1 MHLTFFVVCSEESIP
16 LSKQSSTASPLLS
29 TNALLTLGIVWG
41 LIALLFFLFF
51 SVPPPGQDRPQWYL
65 NGITV
70 LETGAFV
77 LSSLLCFRNWKSGQI
92 VSGRTVWFWIGLG
105 LLCFAF
111 GNLMFYLWGNVWGKD
126 PAVSLGDA
134 FYLLSYIFLAIGMFQ
149 AVLPR
154 RLNLEVSQWILVAVV
169 GLLGV
174 GLAFFLSYRAGA
186 EVEEAVTVP
195 DPVPVEEVAPADPAA
210 PVDPALAPADP
221 AAPPVDPAAPPV
233 DPAAPVDPA
242 VTPDA
247 AAAPEVG
254 EEEAGS
260 STAPGWVVTL
270 DAQLEPFEGTVGLL
284 YVLGDC
290 LLLVV
295 AATLLVAF
303 WGGRFSQSWKLI
315 AIAAICLYIADM
327 CFAYYV
333 SQANYEEGS
342 LWEVF
347 WTFSAVFFGLGAV
360 VEYAI
365 STRSRR
371 SSRRRRAS

>member
-1 MHLTFFVVCSEESIP
+1 M
-16 LSKQSSTASPLLS
+16 SKQSSTTSSALS
-29 TNALLTLGIVWG
+29 TNTLIALGLIWG
-41 LIALLFFLFF
+41 LVSLLFFLFF
-51 SVPPPGQDRPQWYL
+51 SVPPPGQERPQWYL
-65 NGITV
+65 DGITV

-77 LSSLLCFRNWKSGQI
+77 LSSFLCFRNWKSGQI
-92 VSGRTVWFWIGLG
+92 VSGRHVWLWIGLG
-105 LLCFAF
+105 LMCFAF
-111 GNLMFYLWGNVWGKD
+111 GNLLFYLWGNVWGQD

-154 RLNLEVSQWILVAVV
+154 RLNLETGQWVLIFII

-174 GLAFFLSYRAGA
+174 GLAFFLSFGLGA
-186 EVEEAVTVP
+186 ELEQALTTPDSNIEIEEPAP
-195 DPVPVEEVAPADPAA
+195 LELEEVSPETS
-210 PVDPALAPADP
+210 PVIVPEESFE
-221 AAPPVDPAAPPV
+221 
-233 DPAAPVDPA
+233 
-242 VTPDA
+242 A
-247 AAAPEVG
+247 AAAP
-254 EEEAGS
+254 A
-260 STAPGWVVTL
+260 WVVAL
-270 DAQLEPFEGTVGLL
+270 DRQLEPFESAVSLL

-315 AIAAICLYIADM
+315 AIAAFCLYIADM

-333 SQANYEEGS
+333 NQSDYQEGS

-365 STRSRR
+365 STRARR
-371 SSRRRRAS
+371 NPRRRRLS

>member
-1 MHLTFFVVCSEESIP
+1 MG
-16 LSKQSSTASPLLS
+16 KQSSTASSLIS
-29 TNALLTLGIVWG
+29 TNFLITLGVIWG
-41 LIALLFFLFF
+41 LVSLLFFLFF

-65 NGITV
+65 DGITV
-70 LETGAFV
+70 LETGAFL
-77 LSSLLCFRNWKSGQI
+77 LSSFLSFRNWKSGQI
-92 VSGRTVWFWIGLG
+92 VSGRTVWLWIGLG
-105 LLCFAF
+105 LMSFAF
-111 GNLMFYLWGNVWGKD
+111 GNLLFYLWGNVWGKD

-134 FYLLSYIFLAIGMFQ
+134 FYLLSYVFLALGMFQ

-154 RLNLEVSQWILVAVV
+154 RLNLDSSQWVLVAVI

-174 GLAFFLSYRAGA
+174 GLAFFLTYRAGA
-186 EVEEAVTVP
+186 ILEEAIPSESALPTVL
-195 DPVPVEEVAPADPAA
+195 EEVVPAEPNIVSPEAMTEA
-210 PVDPALAPADP
+210 ITEPTADL
-221 AAPPVDPAAPPV
+221 
-233 DPAAPVDPA
+233 
-242 VTPDA
+242 
-247 AAAPEVG
+247 PE
-254 EEEAGS
+254 
-260 STAPGWVVTL
+260 STAPGWVVSL
-270 DAQLEPFEGTVGLL
+270 DRQLEPFESFVSLL

-295 AATLLVAF
+295 ATTLLVAF

-333 SQANYEEGS
+333 SQSDYQEGS

-371 SSRRRRAS
+371 SSRRHRVS

>member
-1 MHLTFFVVCSEESIP
+1 M
-16 LSKQSSTASPLLS
+16 SKQSSTASPFPS
-29 TNALLTLGIVWG
+29 TNALITIGIIWG
-41 LIALLFFLFF
+41 LVSLLFFLFF
-51 SVPPPGQDRPQWYL
+51 SVPPPGQDHPQWYL
-65 NGITV
+65 DGITV
-70 LETGAFV
+70 LETGAF
-77 LSSLLCFRNWKSGQI
+77 LLASLLCFRNWKSGQI
-92 VSGRTVWFWIGLG
+92 VSGRTVWLWIGLG
-105 LLCFAF
+105 LLSFAF
-111 GNLMFYLWGNVWGKD
+111 GNLLFYLWGNVWGKD
-126 PAVSLGDA
+126 PAVSLGDV

-154 RLNLEVSQWILVAVV
+154 RLNLDARQWILIAFI

-174 GLAFFLSYRAGA
+174 GLAFFLTYRAGA
-186 EVEEAVTVP
+186 DAEEAAIP
-195 DPVPVEEVAPADPAA
+195 PEPAAVENVAPTETQ
-210 PVDPALAPADP
+210 LE
-221 AAPPVDPAAPPV
+221 
-233 DPAAPVDPA
+233 A
-242 VTPDA
+242 V
-247 AAAPEVG
+247 APEVLP
-254 EEEAGS
+254 ADADAT
-260 STAPGWVVTL
+260 TAPGWVVSL
-270 DAQLEPFEGTVGLL
+270 DSRLEPFEGFVSLL

-333 SQANYEEGS
+333 SQSNYQEGS

-371 SSRRRRAS
+371 NPRRRRT

>member
-1 MHLTFFVVCSEESIP
+1 M
-16 LSKQSSTASPLLS
+16 SKQSSSASPFLS
-29 TNALLTLGIVWG
+29 TNALISLGIIWG
-41 LIALLFFLFF
+41 LVSLLFFLFF

-65 NGITV
+65 DGITV
-70 LETGAFV
+70 LETGAFL
-77 LSSLLCFRNWKSGQI
+77 LSSFLCFRNWNSEQI
-92 VSGRTVWFWIGLG
+92 VSGRTVWLWIGLG
-105 LLCFAF
+105 LMSFAF

-154 RLNLEVSQWILVAVV
+154 RLNLDAKQWIAVAVI

-174 GLAFFLSYRAGA
+174 GLAFFLSYRTSGEAVVETPPEPA
-186 EVEEAVTVP
+186 AMEETVPAEVAEPAPAEAIAPEIEDPEVEE
-195 DPVPVEEVAPADPAA
+195 
-210 PVDPALAPADP
+210 
-221 AAPPVDPAAPPV
+221 
-233 DPAAPVDPA
+233 
-242 VTPDA
+242 
-247 AAAPEVG
+247 
-254 EEEAGS
+254 
-260 STAPGWVVTL
+260 STAPVWVQTL
-270 DAQLEPFEGTVGLL
+270 DAQLEPYESFVGLM

-327 CFAYYV
+327 CFFYYV
-333 SQANYEEGS
+333 NLEGYQEGS

-371 SSRRRRAS
+371 NPRRRRASS

>member
-1 MHLTFFVVCSEESIP
+1 
-16 LSKQSSTASPLLS
+16 LSKQTSTASSFLS
-29 TNALLTLGIVWG
+29 TNALITIGIIWALVS
-41 LIALLFFLFF
+41 LLFFLFF

-65 NGITV
+65 DGITV
-70 LETGAFV
+70 LETGAFL
-77 LSSLLCFRNWKSGQI
+77 LSSFLCFRNWKSGQI
-92 VSGRTVWFWIGLG
+92 VSGRTVWLWIGLG
-105 LLCFAF
+105 LMSFAF

-134 FYLLSYIFLAIGMFQ
+134 FYLLSYVFLAIGMFQ

-154 RLNLEVSQWILVAVV
+154 RLNLDAKQWIVVAVV

-174 GLAFFLSYRAGA
+174 GLAFFLAYGGGA
-186 EVEEAVTVP
+186 EPEEAAIP
-195 DPVPVEEVAPADPAA
+195 PAPAGVEEVAPAEPE
-210 PVDPALAPADP
+210 
-221 AAPPVDPAAPPV
+221 
-233 DPAAPVDPA
+233 A
-242 VTPDA
+242 V
-247 AAAPEVG
+247 APEVLPADA
-254 EEEAGS
+254 EV
-260 STAPGWVVTL
+260 STAPGWVRAL
-270 DAQLEPFEGTVGLL
+270 DARLEPFEGPVSLL

-333 SQANYEEGS
+333 SQAEYQEGS

-347 WTFSAVFFGLGAV
+347 WTFSAIFFGLGAV

-371 SSRRRRAS
+371 NPRRRRA

>member
-1 MHLTFFVVCSEESIP
+1 
-16 LSKQSSTASPLLS
+16 LSKQSSPASPFLS
-29 TNALLTLGIVWG
+29 TNTLIAIGIVWG
-41 LIALLFFLFF
+41 LVSLLFFLFF
-51 SVPPPGQDRPQWYL
+51 SVPPPGQERAQWYL
-65 NGITV
+65 DGITV
-70 LETGAFV
+70 LETGAFL
-77 LSSLLCFRNWKSGQI
+77 LSSFLCLRNWNSAQI
-92 VSGRTVWFWIGLG
+92 VSGRTVWLWIGLG
-105 LLCFAF
+105 LMSFAF

-154 RLNLEVSQWILVAVV
+154 RLNLDAKQWIAVAVI

-174 GLAFFLSYRAGA
+174 GLAFFLSYRTAGEDIIEAPA
-186 EVEEAVTVP
+186 EPIA
-195 DPVPVEEVAPADPAA
+195 VEEVAP
-210 PVDPALAPADP
+210 
-221 AAPPVDPAAPPV
+221 
-233 DPAAPVDPA
+233 
-242 VTPDA
+242 TE
-247 AAAPEVG
+247 APEGAVP
-254 EEEAGS
+254 EAAEPVE
-260 STAPGWVVTL
+260 STAPVWVQRL
-270 DAQLEPFEGTVGLL
+270 DAQLEPYESFVGLL

-327 CFAYYV
+327 CFFYYV
-333 SQANYEEGS
+333 NLEGYQEGS

-347 WTFSAVFFGLGAV
+347 WTFSAIFFGLGAV

-371 SSRRRRAS
+371 SPRRRRTP